1 MKLFKAAAALL
12 LSLPMFA
19 ATITDIKFVGMV
31 HISES
36 IAKSMLKVEVGEELD
51 VEKVDESIKSFFKQG
66 YFTDI
71 WADEENGVLTFHF
84 VEKPIISKIKM
95 SGWKE
100 SDKEIQESLLQIKK
114 VGANLRSRARAE
126 HKYRQD
132 MMKGKTTNL
141 GAVRPRA
148 KKKKKK

>member
-1 MKLFKAAAALL
+1 MGLKIEYKK
-12 LSLPMFA
+12 PTGRT
-19 ATITDIKFVGMV
+19 ATGR
-31 HISES
+31 
-36 IAKSMLKVEVGEELD
+36 
-51 VEKVDESIKSFFKQG
+51 
-66 YFTDI
+66 
-71 WADEENGVLTFHF
+71 
-84 VEKPIISKIKM
+84 
-95 SGWKE
+95 
-100 SDKEIQESLLQIKK
+100 KK